1 MIQNSWQWTLH
12 LDRWLALCKKNY
24 AYSRESFLFLREDIM
39 RDAEKPTGGKKL
51 LLF

>member
-1 MIQNSWQWTLH
+1 MIQNSWQWTLR

-24 AYSRESFLFLREDIM
+24 AYSRESFLFLSEDM
-39 RDAEKPTGGKKL
+39 RDAEKPTGEKKKL